1 MIRFKN
7 FIEYITKVTV
17 IIFLSSEISL
27 ADFDDGMD
35 AINKGNYEQ
44 ATHNRDVLIEELSED
59 DVEKALKLQERCYE
73 RDFQNCSDLLKG

>member
-7 FIEYITKVTV
+7 FIECITKVTV

-35 AINKGNYEQ
+35 GINKENFEI
-44 ATHNRDVLIEELSED
+44 VVIF
-59 DVEKALKLQERCYE
+59 EK
-73 RDFQNCSDLLKG
+73 DNCN

>member
-27 ADFDDGMD
+27 ADFDDVMD

-44 ATHNRDVLIEELSED
+44 ATKNRDILIEELSED
-59 DVEKALKLQERCYE
+59 DVRKALKLQERCLE
-73 RDFQNCSDLLKG
+73 RNFQNCSDLM